1 MEATVRRR
9 FEKGARVRFR
19 KRAGVVDAS
28 HADLFIVAFDDGTSE
43 VFYYDGAGP
52 LPVRVRV
59 VAAVTLASLGVA
71 RGRSRG

>member
-28 HADLFIVAFDDGTSE
+28 YADLFLVKFDDGSSQ
-43 VFYYDGAGP
+43 VFYYGEP
-52 LPVRVRV
+52 PFPVRVR
-59 VAAVTLASLGVA
+59 AGGAVTLASLGVA